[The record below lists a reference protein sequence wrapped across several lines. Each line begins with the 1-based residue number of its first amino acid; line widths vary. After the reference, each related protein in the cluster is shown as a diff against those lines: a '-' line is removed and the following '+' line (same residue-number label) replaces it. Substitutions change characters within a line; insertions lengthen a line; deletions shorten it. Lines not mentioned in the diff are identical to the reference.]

1 MYPDMIRPGSWV
13 SGTVIFLRDQHTA
26 TKLMGSQ
33 SLGCSSQP
41 R

>member
-1 MYPDMIRPGSWV
+1 MYPDMIRSGCWV
-13 SGTVIFLRDQHTA
+13 SGTIIFLRDQHTA

-33 SLGCSSQP
+33 SLACSSQP